1 MGHGD
6 TLVIGDSNFPATSC
20 AKAKNHI
27 NVRLDGQTATG
38 ILDDILT
45 LFPLDTFVEKSV
57 GIMDKVE
64 KDKNMDCPIHREF
77 IDIIKKHDSRGE
89 KTVEF
94 VERFD
99 FYERTKDA
107 YCVVSTTDD
116 RSYGCIILKKGCV

>member
-1 MGHGD
+1 
-6 TLVIGDSNFPATSC
+6 
-20 AKAKNHI
+20 
-27 NVRLDGQTATG
+27 
-38 ILDDILT
+38 
-45 LFPLDTFVEKSV
+45 
-57 GIMDKVE
+57 
-64 KDKNMDCPIHREF
+64 MDCPIHKEF